1 MLLIWKVWMVL
12 LLKSTVQMKQ
22 LFIWLV
28 ILQQMIMKKFQ
39 IINNATIPPN
49 SIRGSLNNKFD
60 SPAMADPIIKPTIK
74 ILKDN
79 KIILNDNRLL
89 IRSKRC
95 KKEGASSTFKLNFK
109 RPFCIVFVVS

>member
-1 MLLIWKVWMVL
+1 MNNKYYSPAMDYLIIKPTMKI
-12 LLKSTVQMKQ
+12 LKENNINKN
-22 LFIWLV
+22 
-28 ILQQMIMKKFQ
+28 
-39 IINNATIPPN
+39 IINATIPHN

>member
-1 MLLIWKVWMVL
+1 N
-12 LLKSTVQMKQ
+12 LKKYIKIYIS
-22 LFIWLV
+22 LFYWCYNLHYLNIEKN
-28 ILQQMIMKKFQ
+28 INKN
-39 IINNATIPPN
+39 IINATIPPN
-49 SIRGSLNNKFD
+49 SIRVSLNNKFD

-109 RPFCIVFVVS
+109 RPFC

>member
-1 MLLIWKVWMVL
+1 MENNINKN
-12 LLKSTVQMKQ
+12 
-22 LFIWLV
+22 
-28 ILQQMIMKKFQ
+28 
-39 IINNATIPPN
+39 IINATIPPN
-49 SIRGSLNNKFD
+49 PIRGSLNNKFD

-95 KKEGASSTFKLNFK
+95 KKEGASSTFKLNFRSEEHTSELQSRGHLVCRLLLEK
-109 RPFCIVFVVS
+109 KK

>member
-1 MLLIWKVWMVL
+1 MQI
-12 LLKSTVQMKQ
+12 QNCIC
-22 LFIWLV
+22 LFYWCY
-28 ILQQMIMKKFQ
+28 ILPDRNMENNINKN
-39 IINNATIPPN
+39 IINATIPPN

-74 ILKDN
+74 TLKDN
-79 KIILNDNRLL
+79 KIILNDNRSH
-89 IRSKRC
+89 IQRTRC

>member
-1 MLLIWKVWMVL
+1 ILSLHDALPIYWCYILPDRNMVNNIN
-12 LLKSTVQMKQ
+12 KN
-22 LFIWLV
+22 
-28 ILQQMIMKKFQ
+28 
-39 IINNATIPPN
+39 IINATIPPN

>member
-1 MLLIWKVWMVL
+1 PDRNMENNINKN
-12 LLKSTVQMKQ
+12 
-22 LFIWLV
+22 
-28 ILQQMIMKKFQ
+28 
-39 IINNATIPPN
+39 IINATIPPN

-95 KKEGASSTFKLNFK
+95 KKEGASSTFKLNLK
-109 RPFCIVFVVS
+109 RPFCIVFVVSCIFFVIYLILYNY

>member
-1 MLLIWKVWMVL
+1 MENNINKN
-12 LLKSTVQMKQ
+12 
-22 LFIWLV
+22 
-28 ILQQMIMKKFQ
+28 
-39 IINNATIPPN
+39 IINATIPPN

-95 KKEGASSTFKLNFK
+95 KKEGEYSTFKLNLK
-109 RPFCIVFVVS
+109 RPFCIFFFVYCISFCIFFYFFKLFN

>member
-1 MLLIWKVWMVL
+1 MENNINKN
-12 LLKSTVQMKQ
+12 
-22 LFIWLV
+22 
-28 ILQQMIMKKFQ
+28 
-39 IINNATIPPN
+39 IINATIPPN

-79 KIILNDNRLL
+79 KIILKDNRLL

-95 KKEGASSTFKLNFK
+95 KKEDAYSTFKLNLN
-109 RPFCIVFVVS
+109 RTFCTVIVVSLILFGDSFNIYNTLLDH

>member
-1 MLLIWKVWMVL
+1 M
-12 LLKSTVQMKQ
+12 SQP
-22 LFIWLV
+22 LFYWCY
-28 ILQQMIMKKFQ
+28 ILPDRNMENNINKN
-39 IINNATIPPN
+39 IINATIPPN

-89 IRSKRC
+89 IRSKHY
-95 KKEGASSTFKLNFK
+95 KKESESFTFKLNFK
-109 RPFCIVFVVS
+109 QSFCIVFVVS